1 VTTTVEL
8 GSELSRVMG
17 HRVQLEV
24 VIADLVRNAIQVMNT
39 VEPIRRALKVTTKFD
54 GAKAVTLEVE
64 DSGLGIDI
72 EFLDSIFDAFVTT
85 KVDGMGLG
93 LAICRTIIEHRGGK
107 ITASSDGKSGA
118 LFQVILP
125 IDLPD

>member
-1 VTTTVEL
+1 
-8 GSELSRVMG
+8 MG

-24 VIADLVRNAIQVMNT
+24 VIANLVRNAIQVMNT
-39 VEPIRRALKVTTKFD
+39 VEPIRRALKVRTKFD

-93 LAICRTIIEHRGGK
+93 LAICRTIIEHHGGK